1 MDVFDGINGV
11 LGVTAYVLGTM
22 AEKEEEKKR
31 QEEEERRRE
40 ADKFL
45 SWSAEAKKMSE
56 QDYRET
62 ISQILLDGF
71 PVGSKGNG
79 IIDEK
84 VEFSDLPL
92 DFPSSQLLL
101 WHRYYEPRD
110 ERFDIPSN
118 AFKVNLINK
127 NSGFFEVMAAQL
139 KLPEIVMPSLDIAP
153 YRASQ
158 LIPVRDLISRYFP
171 SNAYSYPNAG
181 SFIGEILKGFHGQKL
196 SFEVVGAVNG
206 VCLSVACEEIDQAI
220 WQRWQTF
227 NEEFEAIKAKVAKG
241 IGQEDIDFSPWPS
254 NRDALYPDT
263 NALAVYPDSNA
274 LEGQPVLID
283 GSNVVRHDARHG
295 WRVLK
300 TLLDCLRR
308 DGTDYFLYFD
318 ASITHLDM
326 DDEGKAFIKS
336 LLDDS
341 AHTAKCP
348 SRDEADKFILH
359 RADKTGSHVISNDG
373 YTQWEEQY
381 PWVGVRNNT
390 GDCRRVHKFSVEGDF
405 LNVPDLGVYEPIGL

>member
-1 MDVFDGINGV
+1 MGLFDYMAEMERVKEEQYKADLERYKERLLEFFPIGSEGVGAIDSKIEFSELSLDVWSIEDSLRSLINHPSKV
-11 LGVTAYVLGTM
+11 LGV
-22 AEKEEEKKR
+22 
-31 QEEEERRRE
+31 
-40 ADKFL
+40 
-45 SWSAEAKKMSE
+45 S
-56 QDYRET
+56 
-62 ISQILLDGF
+62 
-71 PVGSKGNG
+71 
-79 IIDEK
+79 
-84 VEFSDLPL
+84 
-92 DFPSSQLLL
+92 
-101 WHRYYEPRD
+101 
-110 ERFDIPSN
+110 DIPPN
-118 AFKVNLINK
+118 AFKVSLISK
-127 NSGFFEVMAAQL
+127 KSGFWEEIAAQL
-139 KLPEIVMPSLDIAP
+139 KLPELVMPALDIAP
-153 YRASQ
+153 YRAYQ

-171 SNAYSYPNAG
+171 SKAYSYPSAG
-181 SFIGEILKGFHGQKL
+181 SFIGEVLKGFHGQKL
-196 SFEVVGAVNG
+196 SFEVVGAVNA
-206 VCLSVACEEIDQAI
+206 VCLSVSCEEIDLAI

-254 NRDALYPDT
+254 NRDAVHPDSNAIAGYPDS
-263 NALAVYPDSNA
+263 NALEVYPDSNA

-300 TLLDCLRR
+300 TLLDCLKRES
-308 DGTDYFLYFD
+308 TDYFLYFD
-318 ASITHLDM
+318 ASITHLEM
-326 DDEGKAFIKS
+326 DAEGKAFIQS
-336 LLDDS
+336 LLEDS

-405 LNVPDLGVYEPIGL
+405 LNVPDLGVYEPISL